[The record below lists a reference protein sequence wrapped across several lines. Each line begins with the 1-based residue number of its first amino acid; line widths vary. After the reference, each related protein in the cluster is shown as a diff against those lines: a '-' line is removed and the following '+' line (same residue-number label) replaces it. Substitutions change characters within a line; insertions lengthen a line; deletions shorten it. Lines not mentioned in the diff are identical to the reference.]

1 MSKISFSRTL
11 FFCILFFL
19 LVFILTTYLN
29 IPLKIL
35 TGIFAFLAI
44 LIAFSIKKD
53 SSTNVREIGRLGLN
67 NIPKI
72 GIWKNSIRYRYKKTA
87 LDFLSLSKIYKVQVW
102 KKGLKKINYFS
113 NKDLQKELKPKIYT
127 KNFKINIWGNVFNK
141 E

>member
-1 MSKISFSRTL
+1 
-11 FFCILFFL
+11 
-19 LVFILTTYLN
+19 LN